1 MTEPGRV
8 EYPNGASRHPS
19 LDELARDKGL
29 RPVRSLE
36 DLELFA
42 LDVWDS
48 DEDLDAF
55 LADVRASRDA
65 DVS

>member
-1 MTEPGRV
+1 MTEQRIDDQHEPERR
-8 EYPNGASRHPS
+8 PT
-19 LDELARDKGL
+19 LDELARAKGL
-29 RPVRSLE
+29 KPVESLQ
-36 DLELFA
+36 DLERFA

-65 DVS
+65 DVA